1 MKQGPHKPPGRPG
14 NCRRLGLL
22 AYFAAGLAVG
32 LYLVHL
38 LLRELGVIVARDD
51 ILRMVPLAA
60 LVTVYF
66 VVPLY
71 AAAASWRLL
80 FPPGEAP
87 GAWHSA
93 RLTWIGLSINWL
105 LPAALVGG
113 ELVKLRLARGRVS
126 DTGDLVASLI
136 GDKTIQVATQ
146 LLYTLLGLSVLA
158 WTSGKVAGGARE
170 AAGLVLF
177 AGAVYLF
184 YRLQRGGMFGRIAA
198 RLKSLVRDR
207 ERIEN
212 RAGRID
218 AAVDGMYRRRGR
230 WWLAVGWRVA
240 FRVLM
245 AVEIALVFWWL
256 EQPLA
261 VWVILALE
269 SLVQASRVA
278 AMIIPA
284 ALGAQEA
291 VILAVGVLLGCPPE
305 ALIAV
310 AVAKRV
316 RELGVGGAGLV
327 AWQFQEARALGR
339 GDTTGMP

>member
-1 MKQGPHKPPGRPG
+1 MKQGPYKPPGRPG
-14 NCRRLGLL
+14 NRRRLGLL
-22 AYFAAGLAVG
+22 AYFAAGSAVG

-51 ILRMVPLAA
+51 ILRIVSPAA

-80 FPPGEAP
+80 FPPGAAP
-87 GAWHSA
+87 GTWYSA
-93 RLTWIGLSINWL
+93 RLTWIGLSVNWL

-126 DTGDLVASLI
+126 DTDDLVASLI

-158 WTSGKVAGGARE
+158 WTSGKVAGGVRE

-184 YRLQRGGMFGRIAA
+184 YRLQRGGMFTRIAV
-198 RLKSLVRDR
+198 RLKALVRDR

-218 AAVDGMYRRRGR
+218 AAVNGMYRRRRR

-245 AVEIALVFWWL
+245 AAEVALVFWWL

-261 VWVILALE
+261 VWAILALE
-269 SLVQASRVA
+269 SLAQASRVA
-278 AMIIPA
+278 AMVIPA

-291 VILAVGVLLGCPPE
+291 VILAAGVLLGCPPE

-310 AVAKRV
+310 AVVKRV

-339 GDTTGMP
+339 RDASGKR